1 MMIQEPHLRV
11 ARVFESLEIVT
22 PHHHLEVTS
31 FCQCIARCALVA
43 SAPAAAALYPES
55 VGAKDFAALR

>member
-1 MMIQEPHLRV
+1 MMIQELHLRV

-22 PHHHLEVTS
+22 RHHHLTVTS

-43 SAPAAAALYPES
+43 SAPAAAVLYPES
-55 VGAKDFAALR
+55 VGAKDFAALM